1 MDARKTFSRLGFIL
15 LLVMIVAQG
24 GQVLM
29 LKLGYW
35 LLPVSWQGDWMTYGS
50 LEIVMWGMALPVM
63 WALTRKIPVVGKG
76 EVRKLRPGEF
86 LFLVPVT
93 EAAGYICNLFG
104 IILLI
109 PLILL
114 LVLKGGNPSD
124 INPLFELMSQ
134 GAGVPMFLAV
144 VIFSPAVEELLFRWL
159 LLDRLRRFGDKTA
172 ILISALAFGL
182 FHGNPLQFLYA
193 TAVGMIFAY
202 ITLKTNT
209 VRYSIGLHMIL
220 NLFGSLA
227 MYVMMIKNPFLMLK
241 ITVLLLVVIFGM
253 VVTGIVFIC
262 IRWRRVRFTPGLEPV
277 QRGTGFRTVVL
288 NPGMICF
295 ILCCL
300 LLFAAFFASLFI
312 QL

>member
-1 MDARKTFSRLGFIL
+1 M
-15 LLVMIVAQG
+15 
-24 GQVLM
+24 
-29 LKLGYW
+29 
-35 LLPVSWQGDWMTYGS
+35 
-50 LEIVMWGMALPVM
+50 
-63 WALTRKIPVVGKG
+63 
-76 EVRKLRPGEF
+76 
-86 LFLVPVT
+86 
-93 EAAGYICNLFG
+93 
-104 IILLI
+104 
-109 PLILL
+109 
-114 LVLKGGNPSD
+114 
-124 INPLFELMSQ
+124 
-134 GAGVPMFLAV
+134 
-144 VIFSPAVEELLFRWL
+144 
-159 LLDRLRRFGDKTA
+159 
-172 ILISALAFGL
+172 
-182 FHGNPLQFLYA
+182 
-193 TAVGMIFAY
+193 
-202 ITLKTNT
+202 KTNT